1 MYRLR
6 FLLCLGFV
14 AVVSASSGGCV
25 KESRDDSG
33 AKRGAADSK
42 ASIVKSPFG
51 KTKEGEAVDL
61 YTLTNK
67 NGLIAKITNYG
78 GIVTELHVPDK
89 NGQLG
94 DIVLGFDNLDAYLAG
109 PPYHPFFGA
118 LIGRYGNRIAKGK
131 FTLDGKEYT
140 LAANNDPNHLHGGN
154 KGFDKVVWTAKPI
167 ENGKN
172 GPALK
177 LTYVSKDGE
186 EGYPGTLTTVATY
199 TLTNDDELRIDY
211 EATTDKPTVV
221 NLTNHSYFNLAGE
234 NAGTIHDHEMQIFAD
249 RYTPVDAT
257 SIPTGELA
265 PVKGTPFDFTTPHK
279 IGERIEQTGGE
290 PVGYDHNFVLNP
302 EGDRTAGGLPLA
314 VRVTEPTSGRVM
326 EIYTDQPGVQFYSG
340 NYLDATLKGKAGK
353 PYEFRHGFC
362 LETQHFPDSPN
373 RPDFPT
379 TELRPGKT
387 FKSSTIHK
395 FTTQK

>member
-1 MYRLR
+1 MRPIRL
-6 FLLCLGFV
+6 LLCLCF
-14 AVVSASSGGCV
+14 ASAVSACLAGCANESREDASGKSGG
-25 KESRDDSG
+25 G
-33 AKRGAADSK
+33 K
-42 ASIVKSPFG
+42 AGIVKSDFG

-67 NGLIAKITNYG
+67 NGLVAKITNYG

-89 NGQLG
+89 NGQMG
-94 DIVLGFDNLDAYLAG
+94 DVVLGFKNIDGYLAG
-109 PPYHPFFGA
+109 HPYFGA

-140 LAANNDPNHLHGGN
+140 LAANNDPNHLHGGK
-154 KGFDKVVWTAKPI
+154 KGFDAVMWKAEPI
-167 ENGKN
+167 KEPSAVGVKFSY
-172 GPALK
+172 
-177 LTYVSKDGE
+177 TSKDGE
-186 EGYPGTLTTVATY
+186 EGYPGTLNVTATY
-199 TLTNDDELRIDY
+199 TLTNDDALRIDY
-211 EATTDKPTVV
+211 EATTHKPTVL

-234 NAGTIHDHEMQIFAD
+234 NAGTIHDHVLQMWAD
-249 RYTPVDAT
+249 RYTPVDET

-265 PVKGTPFDFTTPHK
+265 PVKGTPFDFTTPHA
-279 IGERIEQTGGE
+279 IGERIEQTGGK

-302 EGDRTAGGLPLA
+302 NNQKKSGGLPLA

-326 EIYTDQPGVQFYSG
+326 EVYTDQPGVQFYTG
-340 NYLDATLKGKAGK
+340 NYLDEKQTGKEGR
-353 PYEFRHGFC
+353 PYKFRNGFC

-373 RPDFPT
+373 RPDFPS

>member
-1 MYRLR
+1 MHRSR

-14 AVVSASSGGCV
+14 AVVSAGLAGCAN
-25 KESRDDSG
+25 ESPEGAASRAGG
-33 AKRGAADSK
+33 AKAGV
-42 ASIVKSPFG
+42 VKSDFG

-67 NGLIAKITNYG
+67 NGLVAKITNYG

-89 NGQLG
+89 NGQMG
-94 DIVLGFDNLDAYLAG
+94 DIVLGFKNIDGYLAG
-109 PPYHPFFGA
+109 HPYFGA

-140 LAANNDPNHLHGGN
+140 LATNNAPNHLHGGE
-154 KGFDKVVWTAKPI
+154 KGFDKVVWKAQPV
-167 ENGKN
+167 EQGKN

-186 EGYPGTLTTVATY
+186 EGYPGTLTTHVTY
-199 TLTNDDELRIDY
+199 TLTNDNELRIDY

-249 RYTPVDAT
+249 RYTPVDET

-279 IGERIEQTGGE
+279 IGERIEQTGGK
-290 PVGYDHNFVLNP
+290 PVGYDHNFVLGPNT
-302 EGDRTAGGLPLA
+302 EKKSGTLHLA
-314 VRVTEPTSGRVM
+314 VRVSEPTSGRVM
-326 EIYTDQPGVQFYSG
+326 EIHTDQPGVQFYSG
-340 NYLDATLKGKAGK
+340 NYLDEKQTGKQGK
-353 PYEFRHGFC
+353 PYAFRHGFC

-373 RPDFPT
+373 QPEFPS
-379 TELRPGKT
+379 TELRPGT
-387 FKSSTIHK
+387 PFKSSTVHK
-395 FTTQK
+395 FSTMK

>member
-1 MYRLR
+1 MHYFR

-14 AVVSASSGGCV
+14 AVASASSGGCA

-33 AKRGAADSK
+33 AKRGAGGGK
-42 ASIVKSPFG
+42 AGIVKTPFG
-51 KTKEGEAVDL
+51 TTKEGEAVDL

-67 NGLIAKITNYG
+67 NGLVAKITNYG

-94 DIVLGFDNLDAYLAG
+94 DIVLGFNNLDAYLAG
-109 PPYHPFFGA
+109 HPYFGA
-118 LIGRYGNRIAKGK
+118 LIGRYANRIAKGK

-140 LAANNDPNHLHGGN
+140 LATNNEPNHLHGGD
-154 KGFDKVVWTAKPI
+154 KGFDKVLWTAQPI
-167 ENGKN
+167 EDGKN
-172 GPALK
+172 GPALM
-177 LTYVSKDGE
+177 LTYVSPDGQ
-186 EGYPGTLTTVATY
+186 EGYPGTLNVMAVY
-199 TLTNDDELRIDY
+199 TLTDDDELRIDY
-211 EATTDKPTVV
+211 EARTDKPTVV

-249 RYTPVDAT
+249 RYTPVDET

-265 PVKGTPFDFTTPHK
+265 PVEGTPFDFMTPHK

-290 PVGYDHNFVLNP
+290 PVGYDHNFVLSP
-302 EGDRTAGGLPLA
+302 KGDKKAGGLPLA

-373 RPDFPT
+373 RPEFPS

>member
-1 MYRLR
+1 MRHFR

-14 AVVSASSGGCV
+14 AAVSACQTGCANQ
-25 KESRDDSG
+25 SQDDSNG
-33 AKRGAADSK
+33 KVAGKAKAG
-42 ASIVKSPFG
+42 IVKSDFG
-51 KTKEGEAVDL
+51 KTKEGEPVEL

-67 NGLIAKITNYG
+67 NGLVAKITNYG

-94 DIVLGFDNLDAYLAG
+94 DVALGFKDLDGYLAG
-109 PPYHPFFGA
+109 HPYFGA

-140 LAANNDPNHLHGGN
+140 LATNNDPNHLHGGET
-154 KGFDKVVWTAKPI
+154 GFDKVVWTAEPK
-167 ENGKN
+167 ETKD
-172 GPALK
+172 GPSLK

-186 EGYPGTLTTVATY
+186 EGYPGTLNTTATY

-211 EATTDKPTVV
+211 EATTDKPTVL

-279 IGERIEQTGGE
+279 IGERIEQTGGS
-290 PVGYDHNFVLNP
+290 PVGYDHNFVLSPHANKK
-302 EGDRTAGGLPLA
+302 AGGLPLA
-314 VRVTEPTSGRVM
+314 VRVSEPTSGRVM
-326 EIYTDQPGVQFYSG
+326 EIYTDQPGVQFYTG
-340 NYLDATLKGKAGK
+340 NYLDGTLKGKAGK
-353 PYEFRHGFC
+353 PYAFRNGFC

-373 RPDFPT
+373 RKNFPS
-379 TELRPGKT
+379 TELRPGQT
-387 FKSSTIHK
+387 YRTSTIHK
-395 FTTQK
+395 FSVQK